1 LHRDLLHV
9 NQNYQ
14 KNRLI
19 EKQAAV
25 YQLFYVAVAVQLNQ
39 RSAKKT
45 NDARCG

>member
-1 LHRDLLHV
+1 V

-25 YQLFYVAVAVQLNQ
+25 YQLFYVAVAVKLTSML
-39 RSAKKT
+39 RKKT